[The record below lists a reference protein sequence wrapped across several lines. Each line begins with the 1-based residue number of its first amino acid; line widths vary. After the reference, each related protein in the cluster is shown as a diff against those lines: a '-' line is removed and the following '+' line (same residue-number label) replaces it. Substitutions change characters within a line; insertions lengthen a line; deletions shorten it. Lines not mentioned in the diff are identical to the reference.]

1 MKVAINAMQ
10 VRAAKS
16 GVGQYIAGLIEA
28 MAAVAPDDDF
38 TIYCSAQNH
47 ANYNLPAPNLHA
59 KVWGLPQ
66 HRRALRLINEYARF
80 PAELRRGNYDVFL
93 GPSNFLPI
101 RKVCP
106 YVLVIHDLSYYVQ
119 PERCPW
125 VRRRYWYSMTARSV
139 RLADFIITDSENSR
153 RDIAR
158 FFPHAAD
165 RVRVIPLGIHERYRP
180 TGTPREESAVARHG
194 IHDPYLLVVGT
205 LEPGKNTPRI
215 IAAFDVIAA
224 RFPRHQ
230 LVFIGDRGW
239 LTHEIDA
246 TFARAAAKS
255 RIHFL
260 GHLPD
265 EDVVDFM
272 NHCETLVF
280 PSLYEGFGL
289 PPLEAMACGAPVL
302 ASNVSSL
309 PEVLGDAALL
319 VDPYSVDE
327 LAKGMARLLISTR
340 LNQDFRIRGLQ
351 HSANF
356 TWERTATET
365 LRVLRS
371 AIQTGKQKQ
380 P

>member
-16 GVGQYIAGLIEA
+16 GVGQYIAGLLEA
-28 MAAVAPDDDF
+28 MAAAAPDDDF
-38 TIYCSAQNH
+38 TIYCSAQNQVNYAFP
-47 ANYNLPAPNLHA
+47 ANNLHTE
-59 KVWGLPQ
+59 VWGLPQ
-66 HRRALRLINEYARF
+66 HLRALRLANEYARF
-80 PAELRRGNYDVFL
+80 PSELRRRKFDVFL

-119 PERCPW
+119 PERCPL
-125 VRRRYWYSMTARSV
+125 VRRQYWYAMTARSV
-139 RLADFIITDSENSR
+139 ALADFIITDSENSR
-153 RDIAR
+153 RDIER
-158 FFPHAAD
+158 FFPRAAD
-165 RVRVIPLGIHERYRP
+165 RVRVIPLGIHDRYRP
-180 TGTPREESAVARHG
+180 TTTPREQSAVSRRG

-215 IAAFDVIAA
+215 IDAFDFIAT
-224 RFPRHQ
+224 RFPHHQ

-239 LTHEIDA
+239 LTEEIDTA
-246 TFARAAAKS
+246 LARAAAKS

-265 EDVVDFM
+265 DEVVDFM
-272 NHCETLVF
+272 NHCEALAF

-302 ASNVSSL
+302 ASNTSSL

-319 VDPYSVDE
+319 VNPYSVDE
-327 LAKGMARLLISTR
+327 LAAGMARLFDDPCF
-340 LNQDFRIRGLQ
+340 NQDLRNRGLQ
-351 HSANF
+351 HAADF

-371 AIQTGKQKQ
+371 AIQTGKQTK